1 MFDNQTTLLSEAE
14 SLCDKAK
21 LLCIK
26 EPQKALAMLKEV
38 EAMLNEHQ
46 FEREPYNK
54 VLSRCL
60 AFQSVVYQ
68 RLSEFE
74 NAKQIA
80 CRTLSVASEINDY
93 KAIADA
99 YRVLGSVSFFKGEFE
114 ISLEMYEKGLEYSK
128 RSNDK
133 RSTASLFNNIGSVY
147 HHLAKYERAMSYYN
161 QSLELYL
168 QLDDKRGEA
177 NVYVNTG
184 NLHYSLGNYAN
195 ALDYQLKA
203 LKTYEAIGDEQGQ
216 STAYSGIGLIYE
228 SLGEYQKS
236 IENYQ
241 RCLKYE
247 EHTGNRW
254 GYALTLNNMGNVY
267 EAMNDYDNAL
277 RAYQESLSIKRQI
290 LDRQGVAHTLNNIA
304 ELYIK
309 QARYADALTAVNES
323 LEMIENLGDRNAQ
336 ALCLMTKAKLFAEKN
351 FEQYNL
357 DEAIKC
363 LEQAIEIANEI
374 NAKGVL
380 VEAYDKISYLF
391 EQKGDIVSALRYCR
405 LFHKLHEEVKNEES
419 QKRIQNLSMA
429 FEAEKAKKES
439 ELRRLEAEKYRLE
452 NVELVKANQ
461 FKTELLA
468 IAAHDL
474 KNPLQSIMGFA
485 HLIKEENIPSNVK
498 PFVDMIHKGAERMLT
513 LINNLLEDAKFAET
527 ATFELKIQTLNLTTL
542 VKSLIEET
550 FEVLAKKKSQTILF
564 ESAQDCFVQ
573 GDADMLKQVF
583 ENLISNAIKYSPRQK
598 LITVSIGCTTINNP
612 SKREVVRVSVKD
624 EGQGLSKDDM
634 EKLFERF
641 QRLSAKPTGGESS
654 TGLGLSIVKKLVE
667 LHGGKIWAESEGKDK
682 GATFIVELPVQAMQ

>member
-1 MFDNQTTLLSEAE
+1 MFDDQTTLLSEAE

-21 LLCIK
+21 KLCIQ
-26 EPQKALAMLKEV
+26 EPHQALAMLKEA
-38 EAMLNEHQ
+38 EAMLNGHQ
-46 FEREPYNK
+46 FERKPYNK
-54 VLSRCL
+54 VLSQCL
-60 AFQSVVYQ
+60 VLQSVVYQ

-74 NAKQIA
+74 NAKQTA

-128 RSNDK
+128 QSDDK

-147 HHLAKYERAMSYYN
+147 HHLAKYERAMPYYN

-168 QLDDKRGEA
+168 QLAEKRGEA
-177 NVYVNTG
+177 NVYVNMG
-184 NLHYSLGNYAN
+184 NLHYALGDYAN

-203 LKTYEAIGDEQGQ
+203 LKIYEAISDKQGQ
-216 STAYSGIGLIYE
+216 SVAYSGIGLVYE
-228 SLGEYQKS
+228 SLNEYQKA
-236 IENYQ
+236 IDNYQ
-241 RCLKYE
+241 RCLEYE
-247 EHTGNRW
+247 INSGNRRS
-254 GYALTLNNMGNVY
+254 YALTLNNLGNVY
-267 EAMNDYDNAL
+267 EAINDYDNAL
-277 RAYQESLSIKRQI
+277 QAYQESLSIKRQI
-290 LDRQGVAHTLNNIA
+290 QDRQGVAHTLNNIA

-309 QARYADALTAVNES
+309 QSCYSDALVALNES
-323 LEMIENLGDRNAQ
+323 LEMIESLGDRNAQ
-336 ALCLMTKAKLFAEKN
+336 ALCLMTKAKLFAETK
-351 FEQYNL
+351 FDQHSL
-357 DEAIKC
+357 DKAVEY

-374 NAKGVL
+374 NARGVL

-391 EQKGDIVSALRYCR
+391 EQKGDAVSALRYCR
-405 LFHKLHEEVKNEES
+405 LFHKLHEEIKNEES

-485 HLIKEENIPSNVK
+485 HLIKEKNIRSDIK
-498 PFVDMIHKGAERMLT
+498 PFVDMIDKGAERMLT
-513 LINNLLEDAKFAET
+513 LVNSLLEDAKFAET
-527 ATFELKIQTLNLTTL
+527 ATFELKIQTLNLTAL

-573 GDADMLKQVF
+573 GDADLLKQAF

-598 LITVSIGCTTINNP
+598 LITVSVEHTTIDNP
-612 SKREVVRVSVKD
+612 STREMARVSVKD
-624 EGQGLSKDDM
+624 EGQGLSEEDM
-634 EKLFERF
+634 KKLFGKF
-641 QRLSAKPTGGESS
+641 QRLSARPTDGESS

-667 LHGGKIWAESEGKDK
+667 LHGGKIWAESEGKNK
-682 GATFIVELPVQAMQ
+682 GATFIVELPVQTMQ

>member
-1 MFDNQTTLLSEAE
+1 MFDDQTILLSEAE

-21 LLCIK
+21 PLCIK
-26 EPQKALAMLKEV
+26 EPQKALAMLKEA

-60 AFQSVVYQ
+60 SLQCVVYQ
-68 RLSEFE
+68 HLSEFE
-74 NAKQIA
+74 NAKQTA
-80 CRTLSVASEINDY
+80 CRAISVASEINDY

-128 RSNDK
+128 RSDDK
-133 RSTASLFNNIGSVY
+133 RSMASFFNNIGSVH
-147 HHLAKYERAMSYYN
+147 HHLSRYERAMPYYN
-161 QSLELYL
+161 QSLELCL

-177 NVYVNTG
+177 NSYVNIG
-184 NLHYSLGNYAN
+184 NLHYSLGNYAD
-195 ALDYQLKA
+195 ALDYQFKA
-203 LKTYEAIGDEQGQ
+203 LKTYQETGDEQGQ
-216 STAYSGIGLIYE
+216 SVAYSGIGLVYE
-228 SLGEYQKS
+228 SLNEYQKAIDS
-236 IENYQ
+236 YQ
-241 RCLKYE
+241 RCLEYE
-247 EHTGNRW
+247 IKSGNRRS
-254 GYALTLNNMGNVY
+254 YALTLNNLGNVY

-277 RAYQESLSIKRQI
+277 QAYQESLSIKRQI
-290 LDRQGVAHTLNNIA
+290 LDRQGIAHTLNNIS

-309 QARYADALTAVNES
+309 QARYADALMVANES
-323 LEMIENLGDRNAQ
+323 LEMMESLGDRNAQ

-351 FEQYNL
+351 FEQHSL
-357 DEAIKC
+357 DKAIEY
-363 LEQAIEIANEI
+363 LEQAIDIANEI

-380 VEAYDKISYLF
+380 VEAYGKISLLF
-391 EQKGDIVSALRYCR
+391 EQKGDAVSALRYCR
-405 LFHKLHEEVKNEES
+405 LFHKLHGEIQNEES
-419 QKRIQNLSMA
+419 QKRIQNLSMT

-527 ATFELKIQTLNLTTL
+527 TTFELKIQTLNLTTL

-564 ESAQDCFVQ
+564 ESTQDCFVQ
-573 GDADMLKQVF
+573 GDADLLKQVF

-598 LITVSIGCTTINNP
+598 LITVCVERITIDNP

-624 EGQGLSKDDM
+624 EGQGLTEEDM
-634 EKLFERF
+634 EKLFGKF
-641 QRLSAKPTGGESS
+641 QRLSARPTGGESS

-682 GATFIVELPVQAMQ
+682 GATFIVELPIQ